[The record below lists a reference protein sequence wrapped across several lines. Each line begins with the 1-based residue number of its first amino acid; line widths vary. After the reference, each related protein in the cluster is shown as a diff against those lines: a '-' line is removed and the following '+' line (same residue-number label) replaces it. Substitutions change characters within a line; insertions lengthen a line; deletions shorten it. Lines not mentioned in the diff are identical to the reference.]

1 MGYLLAVQGAAV
13 AVHARVGTDRI
24 ILQYAIEP
32 EQTIEYVTPVVLG
45 YVAQAADAN
54 AGSMKCLAI
63 LNHSRPTTG
72 DLFEQRK
79 FYGWYQRVEFRQVQN
94 RGLLE

>member
-13 AVHARVGTDRI
+13 AVHARVGTDRVV
-24 ILQYAIEP
+24 LQYTIER
-32 EQTIEYVTPVVLG
+32 EQTVEYVASAVLG

-63 LNHSRPTTG
+63 LNHSRPTAG
-72 DLFEQRK
+72 DLF
-79 FYGWYQRVEFRQVQN
+79 
-94 RGLLE
+94 